1 MGCGFCCVVDC
12 GFCCIGDFCS
22 DTGCSY
28 HPQPNNERHDHAK
41 VIADELAAMKERA
54 RIDGEQI
61 GKEAYSQINVFLNN
75 FIDHLWKINDGVYG
89 GKKLNI
95 KMDVVEREL
104 NKLEDEVT
112 EFVGNRM
119 DERLVLTDPKLSV
132 ILANEDDEERKRRF
146 DEFYVTIHRAAVRDL
161 SQEIKTV
168 IAKQFVIVNKEI
180 RDRLDEVDQ
189 SMKDALDE
197 YRQAEK
203 MKMEKNNDLS
213 SKQIE
218 YMYRIDLA
226 RILDETISKG
236 LK

>member
-1 MGCGFCCVVDC
+1 
-12 GFCCIGDFCS
+12 
-22 DTGCSY
+22 
-28 HPQPNNERHDHAK
+28 
-41 VIADELAAMKERA
+41 MKERA
-54 RIDGEQI
+54 RIDGEKI
-61 GKEAYSQINVFLNN
+61 GKEAYGQINVFLNQ
-75 FIDHLWKINDGVYG
+75 FVSYLWKINDGVYG

-95 KMDVVEREL
+95 KMDVIEREL
-104 NKLEDEVT
+104 HNLENEVT

-132 ILANEDDEERKRRF
+132 ILANEDDAERKRRF
-146 DEFYVTIHRAAVRDL
+146 DEFYVTIHRLAVKDL
-161 SQEIKTV
+161 GQEIKTV
-168 IAKQFVIVNKEI
+168 IAKQFAIVNKEI

-203 MKMEKNNDLS
+203 MKMEKNDDLS
-213 SKQIE
+213 YKQIE

>member
-1 MGCGFCCVVDC
+1 M
-12 GFCCIGDFCS
+12 
-22 DTGCSY
+22 
-28 HPQPNNERHDHAK
+28 
-41 VIADELAAMKERA
+41 
-54 RIDGEQI
+54 
-61 GKEAYSQINVFLNN
+61 
-75 FIDHLWKINDGVYG
+75 
-89 GKKLNI
+89 NI
-95 KMDVVEREL
+95 KMDVIEREL
-104 NKLEDEVT
+104 HNLENEVT

-132 ILANEDDEERKRRF
+132 ILANEDDAERKRRF
-146 DEFYVTIHRAAVRDL
+146 DEFYVTIHRLAVKDL
-161 SQEIKTV
+161 GQEIKTV
-168 IAKQFVIVNKEI
+168 IAKQFAIVNKEI

-203 MKMEKNNDLS
+203 MKMEKNDDLS
-213 SKQIE
+213 YKQIE